1 MLRFDAGD
9 RVVVVQDG
17 RDVGANAV
25 VVGDTGTIVRR
36 SGNAYLV
43 DMDVKGARSSL
54 WYLNDYHLELE
65 DDISPI
71 SSDFLL
77 EVLSI

>member
-9 RVVVVQDG
+9 RVVVVKDG
-17 RDVGANAV
+17 SDIGANC

-36 SGNAYLV
+36 SGHAYFV
-43 DMDVKGARSSL
+43 DMDVKGA
-54 WYLNDYHLELE
+54 WYLNDCHLELE